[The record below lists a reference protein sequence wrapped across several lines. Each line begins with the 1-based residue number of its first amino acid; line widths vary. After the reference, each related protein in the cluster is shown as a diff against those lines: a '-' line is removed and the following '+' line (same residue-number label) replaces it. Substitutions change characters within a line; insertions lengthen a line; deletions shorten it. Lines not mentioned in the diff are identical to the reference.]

1 MMEVCPLGTSAAPV
15 PVRPT
20 ADGGHDKDRFII
32 VGRFFIWGIE
42 RQYGNIN
49 HMDDFKQQLADLLTT
64 AAKQNASDLHIA
76 VGRRPTLR
84 IDGVLIPLEKEPIMT
99 PESTEGIISE
109 MLTPEQKAKLIT
121 QRQIDFAYSYEEKAR
136 FRVNVYF
143 QRGYLA
149 AALRLIPTRIKTVEE
164 LNLPPLLHDFAQL
177 SQGFVLVV
185 GPAGHGKS
193 STLAAI
199 VDEINHTRTDHII
212 TIEDPVEY
220 LFTQDKCIVSQR
232 EVGSDTTSFHAALRT
247 VLRQDPDVVMIGEMR
262 DAVSIGTAMTASET
276 GHLVLSTLHTN
287 SASQTIDR
295 IIDSFPAEQQGQVTS
310 QLAAT
315 LVAIISIRLLP
326 RISGGRIP
334 AMEIMIVNPAIRNLI
349 RERKTYQIDL
359 VIETSLQEGMVTLN
373 RSLVN
378 LIKNKEVT
386 LDNAELYSL
395 NPSELRILLERT

>member
-1 MMEVCPLGTSAAPV
+1 
-15 PVRPT
+15 
-20 ADGGHDKDRFII
+20 
-32 VGRFFIWGIE
+32 
-42 RQYGNIN
+42 
-49 HMDDFKQQLADLLTT
+49 MDDYKQQLINLLTT
-64 AAKQNASDLHIA
+64 TAKQNASDLHLA
-76 VGRRPTLR
+76 VGRKPTLR
-84 IDGVLIPLEKEPIMT
+84 IDGVLVPLEKEPIMT
-99 PESTEGIISE
+99 PESAEGIMSE
-109 MLTPEQKAKLIT
+109 LLTPEQKAKLMT
-121 QRQIDFAYSYEEKAR
+121 QRQVDFAYSLEEKAR

-149 AALRLIPTRIKTVEE
+149 AALRLVPARIKTIEE

-177 SQGFVLVV
+177 SQGFILVV

-199 VDEINHTRTDHII
+199 VDEINHSRSDHII

-220 LFTQDKCIVSQR
+220 LFTQDRCIVSQR
-232 EVGSDTTSFHAALRT
+232 EVGSDATSFHAALRT

-276 GHLVLSTLHTN
+276 GHLVVSTLHTN

-315 LVAIISIRLLP
+315 LVAIVSQRLLP

-359 VIETSLQEGMVTLN
+359 VIETSLQEGMVSLN

-378 LIKNKEVT
+378 LVKNKEVS
-386 LDNAELYSL
+386 LENAELYSL